1 MSNLVPPVTATEI
14 SKLVGVTRATVSN
27 WRKRHEDFPK
37 PVGGTEFR
45 PVFDWNAVQA
55 WLADRGQDGTDAPI
69 LSLQTLLRSSL
80 SSDDAQVLLA
90 RLKPS
95 GSGWV
100 SSDSATTDAVSRVLK
115 TLAHAAEVDGPRAAL
130 QALADHAHGGEQN
143 IGLYRTPELVATL
156 MAELLQPLGAGLV
169 RALDPACGGGSL
181 LVAAAQRGAT
191 ELYGQDISETQAALA
206 RLVVR
211 AETKVDANIA
221 TGDSLHND
229 AFPGLEVDAVLSSPL
244 SLRDWAADQVHVDD
258 PRWGYGTPGRMDSD
272 LAWVQHALAHLRPG
286 GLAVLLVPA
295 SVTSRASGRR
305 IRSSLL
311 RAGAIRAVINLPPR
325 LPQLLWTRLDLQIWI
340 LQKTDPNAAVPDSVL
355 LVDTA
360 PAAGEAAQ
368 SGAGDAVDWP
378 PIADTVH
385 RVWSAFVEGRSA
397 EAEEPNVSTV
407 VRVVDLL
414 DEDVDLTPGP
424 RVKLAIDPG
433 IVAGEADS
441 ALSRLRASVAELAH
455 ASEAVGQVA
464 QISGT
469 GWRTATISD
478 LASGGAVRI
487 SRAQP
492 PRSTVSSD
500 EGLRPA
506 ITGRDI
512 ATGSPASGK
521 VKVEPGSVAVEV
533 EIGDVLVPTVRG
545 PRGHTFRIAG
555 SEEAGIALGPNVQLV
570 RTDPQ
575 RLDPWFVAGFIGGID
590 EGSSVGTTAIHS
602 ALHRTRIPLLPL
614 AQQRRYGEAF
624 RRVHQLR
631 AALSQAGEAVDQV
644 AEVLTT
650 GLVAGALEP
659 ATYSAT
665 NEDIGNPRGGSE

>member
-55 WLADRGQDGTDAPI
+55 WLAERGQDATDAPI

-90 RLKPS
+90 GLKPS
-95 GSGWV
+95 ESGWV
-100 SSDSATTDAVSRVLK
+100 SSDSASTDALSGVLK
-115 TLAHAAEVDGPRAAL
+115 TLAHAAEVEGPRAAL
-130 QALADHAHGGEQN
+130 QALADHAHGDEQN
-143 IGLYRTPELVATL
+143 VGLYRTPELVATL

-169 RALDPACGGGSL
+169 RVLDPACGGGSL
-181 LVAAAQRGAT
+181 LVAAAKRGAT

-206 RLVVR
+206 RLLVQ
-211 AETKVDANIA
+211 AETEVEANIA
-221 TGDSLHND
+221 MGDSLHGD
-229 AFPGLEVDAVLSSPL
+229 AFPGLEVDAVMSSPL
-244 SLRDWAADQVHVDD
+244 SLRDWAADRVQVDD

-295 SVTSRASGRR
+295 SVASRASGRR

-311 RAGAIRAVINLPPR
+311 RAGALRAVINLPPR
-325 LPQLLWTRLDLQIWI
+325 LPQLLWTRLNLQIWI
-340 LQKTDPNAAVPDSVL
+340 LEKPDPNAAVPDSVL

-378 PIADTVH
+378 PVADTVQ

-407 VRVVDLL
+407 VRVVDML
-414 DEDVDLTPGP
+414 DEEVDLTPGP

-433 IVAGEADS
+433 IVAGEADT
-441 ALSRLRASVAELAH
+441 ALSRLRTAVAELAH
-455 ASEAVGQVA
+455 VSEAVGQVA
-464 QISGT
+464 QISGAT
-469 GWRTATISD
+469 WRTATISD

-487 SRAQP
+487 L
-492 PRSTVSSD
+492 RSQLPKSTTAND
-500 EGLRPA
+500 EDLRLA

-512 ATGSPASGK
+512 ATGNPASGK
-521 VKVEPGSVAVEV
+521 VKVEPGSPMVEV
-533 EIGDVLVPTVRG
+533 GDVLVPTVRA
-545 PRGHTFRIAG
+545 PRGQSFRIAG
-555 SEEAGIALGPNVQLV
+555 PEDAGIALGPNVQLV

-590 EGSSVGTTAIHS
+590 DAASLGTTAIHS

-614 AQQRRYGEAF
+614 AQQQRYGEAF
-624 RRVHQLR
+624 RGVHQLR
-631 AALSQAGEAVDQV
+631 AALTRAGEAVEQI
-644 AEVLTT
+644 AEVVTT

-659 ATYSAT
+659 TTGSAI
-665 NEDIGNPRGGSE
+665 NEDISNPRGGSE

>member
-1 MSNLVPPVTATEI
+1 MTATEI

-55 WLADRGQDGTDAPI
+55 WLADRGQDATDAPI

-90 RLKPS
+90 GLKQS
-95 GSGWV
+95 ESGWV
-100 SSDSATTDAVSRVLK
+100 SSDSATTDAMSGVLK
-115 TLAHAAEVDGPRAAL
+115 TLAHAAEVEGPRAAL

-143 IGLYRTPELVATL
+143 VGLYRTPEPVATL
-156 MAELLQPLGAGLV
+156 MADLLQPLGAGLARV
-169 RALDPACGGGSL
+169 LDPACGGGSL
-181 LVAAAQRGAT
+181 LAAAAAHGAT

-206 RLVVR
+206 HLVVQ
-211 AETKVDANIA
+211 AETEVDATIA
-221 TGDSLHND
+221 IGDSLHDD
-229 AFPGLEVDAVLSSPL
+229 AFPGLAADAVLCSPL
-244 SLRDWAADQVHVDD
+244 SGRDWGSDRAHIDD
-258 PRWGYGTPGRMDSD
+258 PRWAYGTPGRMDSE

-286 GLAVLLVPA
+286 GLAVLLLPTFAA
-295 SVTSRASGRR
+295 SKTSGRR

-311 RAGAIRAVINLPPR
+311 RAGALRAVINLPPR
-325 LPQLLWTRLDLQIWI
+325 LPQLLWTRLNLQIWI
-340 LQKTDPNAAVPDSVL
+340 MEKADPDGAVLDSVL
-355 LVDTA
+355 LVDT
-360 PAAGEAAQ
+360 AAGEAAQ

-378 PIADTVH
+378 PVAETVR

-414 DEDVDLTPGP
+414 DEEVDLTPGP

-433 IVAGEADS
+433 IVAGEADT

-464 QISGT
+464 QISGAT
-469 GWRTATISD
+469 WRTATISD
-478 LASGGAVRI
+478 LAAGGAVRI
-487 SRAQP
+487 LRAQP
-492 PRSTVSSD
+492 PRSTASND
-500 EGLRPA
+500 EDLRLA

-512 ATGSPASGK
+512 AIGSPASGK
-521 VKVEPGSVAVEV
+521 VKVEPDSPTVEV
-533 EIGDVLVPTVRG
+533 EIGDVLVPTVRA
-545 PRGHTFRIAG
+545 PRGQAFRIAG
-555 SEEAGIALGPNVQLV
+555 PEEAGIALGPNVQLV

-590 EGSSVGTTAIHS
+590 DVASGGTTAIHS

-614 AQQRRYGEAF
+614 AQQHRYGEAF
-624 RRVHQLR
+624 RGVHQLR
-631 AALSQAGEAVDQV
+631 AALTQAGEAVDQV

-650 GLVAGALEP
+650 GLIAGALEP
-659 ATYSAT
+659 TTRSAI
-665 NEDIGNPRGGSE
+665 NEDVSNPRGGSE

>member
-45 PVFDWNAVQA
+45 PVFDWNAVRA
-55 WLADRGQDGTDAPI
+55 WLADRGQDISDAPI

-80 SSDDAQVLLA
+80 SSDEARILLA
-90 RLKPS
+90 GLKRS
-95 GSGWV
+95 ESGWV
-100 SSDSATTDAVSRVLK
+100 SAEPATDAVANVLK
-115 TLAHAAEVDGPRAAL
+115 TLTHAAEVEGPRSAL

-143 IGLYRTPELVATL
+143 VGLYRTPEPVATL
-156 MAELLQPLGAGLV
+156 MADLLQPLGAGV
-169 RALDPACGGGSL
+169 ARVLDPACGGGSL
-181 LVAAAQRGAT
+181 LVAAAARGAT

-211 AETKVDANIA
+211 AETDIEANIA
-221 TGDSLHND
+221 TGDSVHDD
-229 AFPGLEVDAVLSSPL
+229 AFSGMEVDVVLSSPP
-244 SLRDWAADQVHVDD
+244 SLRDWAADRVHIDD
-258 PRWGYGTPGRMDSD
+258 PRWVFGAPGRMDSD

-286 GLAVLLVPA
+286 GRAVLLLPA
-295 SVTSRASGRR
+295 SIAARASGRR

-325 LPQLLWTRLDLQIWI
+325 LPQLLWTRLNLQIWV
-340 LQKTDPNAAVPDSVL
+340 LEKPDPDAAVPDSVL

-360 PAAGEAAQ
+360 AGKAAQ
-368 SGAGDAVDWP
+368 IGAGDAVDWP
-378 PIADTVH
+378 PVAETVR

-397 EAEEPNVSTV
+397 DAEEPNMSTV

-414 DEDVDLTPGP
+414 DEEVDLTPGP

-433 IVAGEADS
+433 IVAGEVDTAVARLS
-441 ALSRLRASVAELAH
+441 AAVSELAH
-455 ASEAVGQVA
+455 ASGVAGQVA
-464 QISGT
+464 PVSGIT
-469 GWRTATISD
+469 WRTATLSD

-487 SRAQP
+487 VRAQP
-492 PRSTVSSD
+492 PRSTASD
-500 EGLRPA
+500 DADLRLA
-506 ITGRDI
+506 VTGRDI
-512 ATGSPASGK
+512 ALGSPASGR
-521 VKVEPGSVAVEV
+521 VKVESGSPAVEV
-533 EIGDVLVPTVRG
+533 EVGDVLVPTVRAL
-545 PRGHTFRIAG
+545 RGEAFRIAG
-555 SEEAGIALGPNVQLV
+555 PEEAGIALGANVQLV
-570 RTDPQ
+570 RPDPQ

-590 EGSSVGTTAIHS
+590 DVAAGGTTAIHS

-614 AQQRRYGEAF
+614 AQQQRYGEAF

-631 AALSQAGEAVDQV
+631 AALAQAGAAVDQV
-644 AEVLTT
+644 AEVVNN

-659 ATYSAT
+659 TASSET
-665 NEDIGNPRGGSE
+665 NEDISHPRGGSE

>member
-1 MSNLVPPVTATEI
+1 MTATEI

-55 WLADRGQDGTDAPI
+55 WLAERGQDATDAPI

-90 RLKPS
+90 GLKPS
-95 GSGWV
+95 ESGWV
-100 SSDSATTDAVSRVLK
+100 SSDSASTDALSGVLK
-115 TLAHAAEVDGPRAAL
+115 TLAHAAEVEGPRAAL
-130 QALADHAHGGEQN
+130 QALADHAHGDEQN
-143 IGLYRTPELVATL
+143 VGLYRTPELVATL

-169 RALDPACGGGSL
+169 RVLDPACGGGSL
-181 LVAAAQRGAT
+181 LVAAAKRGAT

-206 RLVVR
+206 RLLVQ
-211 AETKVDANIA
+211 AETEVEANIA
-221 TGDSLHND
+221 MGDSLHGD
-229 AFPGLEVDAVLSSPL
+229 AFPGLEVDAVMSSPL
-244 SLRDWAADQVHVDD
+244 SLRDWAADRVQVDD

-295 SVTSRASGRR
+295 SVASRASGRR

-311 RAGAIRAVINLPPR
+311 RAGALRAVINLPPR
-325 LPQLLWTRLDLQIWI
+325 LPQLLWTRLNLQIWI
-340 LQKTDPNAAVPDSVL
+340 LEKPDPNAAVPDSVL

-378 PIADTVH
+378 PVADTVQ

-407 VRVVDLL
+407 VRVVDML
-414 DEDVDLTPGP
+414 DEEVDLTPGP

-433 IVAGEADS
+433 IVAGEADT
-441 ALSRLRASVAELAH
+441 ALSRLRTAVAELAH
-455 ASEAVGQVA
+455 VSEAVGQVA
-464 QISGT
+464 QISGAT
-469 GWRTATISD
+469 WRTATISD

-487 SRAQP
+487 L
-492 PRSTVSSD
+492 RSQLPKSTTAND
-500 EGLRPA
+500 EDLRLA

-512 ATGSPASGK
+512 ATGNPASGK
-521 VKVEPGSVAVEV
+521 VKVEPGSPMVEV
-533 EIGDVLVPTVRG
+533 GDVLVPTVRA
-545 PRGHTFRIAG
+545 PRGQSFRIAG
-555 SEEAGIALGPNVQLV
+555 PEDAGIALGPNVQLV

-590 EGSSVGTTAIHS
+590 DAASLGTTAIHS

-614 AQQRRYGEAF
+614 AQQQRYGEAF
-624 RRVHQLR
+624 RGVHQLR
-631 AALSQAGEAVDQV
+631 AALTRAGEAVEQI
-644 AEVLTT
+644 AEVVTT

-659 ATYSAT
+659 TTGSAI
-665 NEDIGNPRGGSE
+665 NEDISNPRGGSE

>member
-55 WLADRGQDGTDAPI
+55 WLADRGQDATEAPI
-69 LSLQTLLRSSL
+69 LSLRTLLRSSL
-80 SSDDAQVLLA
+80 SSADAQVLLA
-90 RLKPS
+90 GLKPS

-100 SSDSATTDAVSRVLK
+100 SSDFETTDAVSRVLK
-115 TLAHAAEVDGPRAAL
+115 TLAQTAEVEGPRAAL

-143 IGLYRTPELVATL
+143 VGLYRTPELVARL

-169 RALDPACGGGSL
+169 RVLDPACGGGSL
-181 LVAAAQRGAT
+181 LVAAAERDAT

-206 RLVVR
+206 RLVVQ
-211 AETKVDANIA
+211 AETEIDADIA
-221 TGDSLHND
+221 TGDSLHDD
-229 AFPGLEVDAVLSSPL
+229 AFSGLEVDAVLSSPP
-244 SLRDWAADQVHVDD
+244 SLRDWSADRVHIDD

-286 GLAVLLVPA
+286 GLAVLLLPA
-295 SVTSRASGRR
+295 PVASKASGRR

-311 RAGAIRAVINLPPR
+311 RAGALRAVVNLPPR
-325 LPQLLWTRLDLQIWI
+325 LPQLLWTRLNLQIWV
-340 LQKTDPNAAVPDSVL
+340 LEKPDPNAAVPDSVL

-360 PAAGEAAQ
+360 SVAGEAAQ

-378 PIADTVH
+378 PVADTVR
-385 RVWSAFVEGRSA
+385 RVWSAFVEGRFA
-397 EAEEPNVSTV
+397 EAEEANVSTV

-414 DEDVDLTPGP
+414 DEEVDLTPGP

-433 IVAGEADS
+433 IVACEADTVL
-441 ALSRLRASVAELAH
+441 ALLRARVAELDH
-455 ASEAVGQVA
+455 ASKAVGQVA
-464 QISGT
+464 PLSGPA
-469 GWRTATISD
+469 WRTATISD

-487 SRAQP
+487 LRAQP
-492 PRSTVSSD
+492 SRSTASND
-500 EGLRPA
+500 EDLRPA

-512 ATGSPASGK
+512 ATGSPASGQ
-521 VKVEPGSVAVEV
+521 VKVEPGSPTVEV
-533 EIGDVLVPTVRG
+533 EVGDVLVPTVRA
-545 PRGHTFRIAG
+545 PRGQAFRIAG
-555 SEEAGIALGPNVQLV
+555 PEEAGIALGPNVQLV

-590 EGSSVGTTAIHS
+590 EAASLGTTAIHS
-602 ALHRTRIPLLPL
+602 ALHRMRIPLLPL
-614 AQQRRYGEAF
+614 AQQQRYGEAF
-624 RRVHQLR
+624 RAVHQLR
-631 AALSQAGEAVDQV
+631 AALAQAGEAVDRI
-644 AEVLTT
+644 AEVVTT

-659 ATYSAT
+659 TAGSAT
-665 NEDIGNPRGGSE
+665 NEDISNPRGGSE